1 MMRLLRTG
9 VVLATLGAAGVV
21 AAVRLL
27 RSPRGSPATTPSPET
42 HEVQAGEAGAKRWR
56 FIICGLLAVFG
67 FGGLLIAASGIIPIK
82 ASSGHWA
89 ITRWFLNFAK
99 ERSVSTHTL
108 GLEVPSLDEP
118 GLVLKGAG
126 HYETGCRPCHGNPA
140 VPQPRVA
147 WKMTP
152 SPPYLPPRIP
162 EWEAD
167 ELFYIVKHGIKFT
180 GMPAWPSHLRDD
192 EVWAMVAFLRRFPEL
207 DEAEYKRLAQ
217 GDAAPSGAVAPLPD
231 LTVPEGVV
239 RAIATSC
246 ARCHG
251 VNGLGRGMGAFPKLA
266 GQRPDYLLAS
276 LQAFARGERH
286 SGIMQPIAAG
296 LSQDEMRELAHY
308 YGSLQESSPSRPRQ
322 DSALAIERG
331 KAIADR
337 GVPSQRVPSCVD
349 CHGPGAT
356 RRNPLYPELA
366 GQYADYLL
374 LQLVLFKNEHRG
386 GTDYAHLMRQV
397 AAGLT
402 PEQMRDVA
410 LYYSSLPA
418 AIAPPTR

>member
-1 MMRLLRTG
+1 MRLLRTAVVLTTLG
-9 VVLATLGAAGVV
+9 VVGVV

-27 RSPRGSPATTPSPET
+27 RSPRGSPATTPSPGA
-42 HEVQAGEAGAKRWR
+42 HGARAGGAGAKRWL
-56 FIICGLLAVFG
+56 FIITGLFAVLG
-67 FGGLLIAASGIIPIK
+67 LGGLLVAASGVIPIK

-89 ITRWFLNFAK
+89 ITRWFLNFSK

-108 GLEVPSLDEP
+108 GLEVPPLDEP
-118 GLVLKGAG
+118 WLVLKGAG

-140 VPQPRVA
+140 LPQPRVA

-152 SPPYLPPRIP
+152 PPPYLPPRISK
-162 EWEAD
+162 WEPD

-180 GMPAWPSHLRDD
+180 GMPAWPSHQRDD
-192 EVWAMVAFLRRFPEL
+192 EVWAMVAFLRRFPGL
-207 DEAEYKRLAQ
+207 DKEGYRRLAQ
-217 GDAAPSGAVAPLPD
+217 GEAAQSGEVEPLSGLVAPDSMP
-231 LTVPEGVV
+231 
-239 RAIATSC
+239 RAITTSC

-251 VNGLGRGMGAFPKLA
+251 VDGLGRGLGAFPKLA
-266 GQRPDYLLAS
+266 GQRPAYLFAS

-296 LSQDEMRELAHY
+296 LSQEEMRELADY
-308 YGSLQESSPSRPRQ
+308 YGSLRELSPSGPPQ
-322 DSALAIERG
+322 DAAPAIERG

-337 GVPSQRVPSCVD
+337 GVPSQRVPSCAD

-366 GQYADYLL
+366 GQFAEYLL
-374 LQLVLFKNEHRG
+374 LQLVLFKKEHRG

-410 LYYSSLPA
+410 LYYASLPA